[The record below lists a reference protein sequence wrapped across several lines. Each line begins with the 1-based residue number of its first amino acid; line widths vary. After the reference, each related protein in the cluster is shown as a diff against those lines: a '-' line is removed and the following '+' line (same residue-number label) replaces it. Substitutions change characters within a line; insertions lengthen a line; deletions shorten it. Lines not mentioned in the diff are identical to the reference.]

1 MDENDTLGRFFSLL
15 TRATAF
21 SAASSMWW
29 AVAVSRSLLVVTTRG
44 MEISFKG
51 DSLQT
56 AVEVISELGMLVMV
70 PELSLMEV

>member
-1 MDENDTLGRFFSLL
+1 M
-15 TRATAF
+15 
-21 SAASSMWW
+21 
-29 AVAVSRSLLVVTTRG
+29 AVSRSLLVVTTRG

-56 AVEVISELGMLVMV
+56 AVEVISELGILVMV